1 MSNELANVSYTAIF
15 PILAS
20 NAVKEYFAGPFI
32 SMISTPGV
40 SYVTIK
46 NDNGDSYDHLMTAIG
61 NTWPLL
67 VLSVLLSLNSGFV
80 VWLLV
85 SASKIPSICNVYL
98 CKSDCFEEGVIMFS
112 PMTESVCGYKIL
124 DTGLKSESKL

>member
-20 NAVKEYFAGPFI
+20 NVVKEYFAGPFI

-46 NDNGDSYDHLMTAIG
+46 NDNGDSYDDLMTAIG

-80 VWLLV
+80 IWLLV
-85 SASKIPSICNVYL
+85 SASKIQISCNFFYHR
-98 CKSDCFEEGVIMFS
+98 E
-112 PMTESVCGYKIL
+112 
-124 DTGLKSESKL
+124 